1 VYWQWLYVLAGV
13 RVREI
18 AAASRGVQRCKYV
31 QSAGEKGGRVF
42 SMRPVETEMGN
53 GEWEMVEAAEALL
66 IDMG

>member
-1 VYWQWLYVLAGV
+1 MRG
-13 RVREI
+13 I
-18 AAASRGVQRCKYV
+18 AAASKGVQRCKYV

-42 SMRPVETEMGN
+42 SMRLVETEMGN